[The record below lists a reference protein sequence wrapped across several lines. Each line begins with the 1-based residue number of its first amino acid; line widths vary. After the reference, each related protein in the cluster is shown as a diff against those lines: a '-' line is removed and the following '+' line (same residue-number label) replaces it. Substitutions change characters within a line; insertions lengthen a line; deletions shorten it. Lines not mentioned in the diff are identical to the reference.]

1 MSKIDFSRPQRQ
13 SAKGLVLIFLQEGR
27 KLIKTFWPVLV
38 AIVFTNKTRNR
49 WLEVAAF
56 LLTGL
61 VLTLIH
67 TILYYLTFKF
77 HIENGQFIL
86 RKGYIKRKTLT
97 IPFDRIQNVNTRQSI
112 LQQVFGVMS
121 LEIDTAGTDQKEL
134 KINSLKTNVATQLA
148 LLLGNALETRTDKT
162 EEEDMPVK
170 PSEELLLKLKISDL
184 LRIGISQNHIKTAIL
199 LFVFGIQFYYQ
210 IEDYFKEQAQKYANE
225 LWTFL
230 SHSGLTILIILLV
243 GFLLFS
249 LLFSMVR
256 TAVLFYDLRFYRIS
270 QSYRIV
276 SGLLTRKNLLLP
288 FRKIQDLNWE
298 TGPVKRL
305 FGIYKVVIHQASGG
319 ITPENKFPEVPGCLI
334 NHIETIRKDL
344 FGADQL
350 LDQPLIYS
358 SSYYW
363 RRTWLRYGWIPALLA
378 TPLLLLNWHYVFI
391 LILWVVYILIHSRL
405 MIGKS
410 YFQIT
415 NQQILVSSG
424 AFSHRFKQMDLS
436 KVQHV
441 EFRQGVFIKKRGLA
455 TLVIGN
461 AASTMRLPFIDA
473 GIARRLHDYLLYYAE
488 TSTSEWI

>member
-1 MSKIDFSRPQRQ
+1 M
-13 SAKGLVLIFLQEGR
+13 
-27 KLIKTFWPVLV
+27 
-38 AIVFTNKTRNR
+38 
-49 WLEVAAF
+49 
-56 LLTGL
+56 
-61 VLTLIH
+61 
-67 TILYYLTFKF
+67 
-77 HIENGQFIL
+77 
-86 RKGYIKRKTLT
+86 
-97 IPFDRIQNVNTRQSI
+97 
-112 LQQVFGVMS
+112 
-121 LEIDTAGTDQKEL
+121 
-134 KINSLKTNVATQLA
+134 
-148 LLLGNALETRTDKT
+148 
-162 EEEDMPVK
+162 
-170 PSEELLLKLKISDL
+170 
-184 LRIGISQNHIKTAIL
+184 L
-199 LFVFGIQFYYQ
+199 LFVLGTQFYYQ
-210 IEDYFKEQAQKYANE
+210 IEDYFEEQAQKYANE

-230 SHSGLTILIILLV
+230 SHSGLTIILILLI
-243 GFLLFS
+243 GFLLLS

-256 TAVLFYDLRFYRIS
+256 TAVLFYDLRFYRRS

-276 SGLLTRKNLLLP
+276 SGLFTRKNLLLP

-319 ITPENKFPEVPGCLI
+319 ITPENKFPEVPGCLTE
-334 NHIETIRKDL
+334 HIETIRKDL